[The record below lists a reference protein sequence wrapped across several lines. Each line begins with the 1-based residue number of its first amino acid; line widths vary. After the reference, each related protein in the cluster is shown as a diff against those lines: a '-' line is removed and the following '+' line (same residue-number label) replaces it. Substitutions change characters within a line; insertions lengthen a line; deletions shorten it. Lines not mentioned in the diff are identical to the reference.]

1 MNNDVAGLGN
11 ALVDALVKVEDDTV
25 LTSLELT
32 KGQMH
37 PVDHDRWS
45 EIYASLEAQ
54 GIELHPGGSC
64 ANTITA
70 LALMG
75 ARSVFCGQ
83 IGDDELGRVYA
94 TRLESACG
102 AHALH
107 VTTQRNTG
115 KCLSIVTPDAERTML
130 TDLGAAV
137 ELPHVGD
144 FAETIRNSRLL
155 YVTGYLLLGG
165 PMVEATWEAMEI
177 ARQAGV
183 PIALDVA
190 DPFVVGIVKD
200 SLWKVLREYASLAFL
215 NSEEAQALT
224 GLPPAQALDAVAEV
238 VDLTVVKLGSKGS
251 LIRQA
256 GQTTSIAAH
265 LVKAVDT
272 TGAGDAYAAGFLY
285 GWLRDWPLTHAGDLG
300 SRIAGHTVRQMGA
313 VCRDIPVL
321 QDCINAA
328 APGSPA

>member
-1 MNNDVAGLGN
+1 MVNDVAGLGN
-11 ALVDALVKVEDDTV
+11 ALVDALVRIDDESV
-25 LTSLELT
+25 LHALNLT

-37 PVDHDRWS
+37 PVDHLRWQEVYS
-45 EIYASLEAQ
+45 KLERR

-83 IGDDELGRVYA
+83 IGDDELGKVYS
-94 TRLESACG
+94 TRLKSACG

-107 VTTQRNTG
+107 VTSDRNTG

-137 ELPHVGD
+137 ELPSVGD
-144 FAETIRNSRLL
+144 FEEVIRESKLL

-165 PMVEATWEAMEI
+165 PMVAATWHAMDV
-177 ARQAGV
+177 ARDAGV

-190 DPFVVGIVKD
+190 DPFVVGIVKED
-200 SLWKVLREYASLAFL
+200 LWKVLREYASMAFL
-215 NSEEAQALT
+215 NREEAVALT
-224 GLPPAQALDAVAEV
+224 GLSPEEALNAVAEI
-238 VDLTVVKLGSKGS
+238 VDLTVVKLGAKGS
-251 LIRQA
+251 LIRHQ
-256 GQTTSIAAH
+256 GQTVTIAPH
-265 LVKAVDT
+265 LVEAVDT

-285 GWLRDWPLTHAGDLG
+285 GWLHGWPLNEAGDLG
-300 SRIAGHTVRQMGA
+300 SRVASQTVRQLGA
-313 VCRDIPVL
+313 VCRDVSL
-321 QDCINAA
+321 LRGCIDAA
-328 APGSPA
+328 QPRGYQ